1 MIEADSV
8 ILDRISALDWEHR
21 RRLVALAGPP
31 ASGKSTL
38 AETLVSDL
46 RARGCP
52 ATLVPMDGFHLENP
66 RLVEMGLL
74 HRKGAPETFDLAGFA
89 DLIARLPQEDVVPV
103 PVFDRTR
110 DCTVPGAARVSPND
124 RVVVIE
130 GNYLLLDEPGWR
142 DLASHWDVSI
152 WIDVPEAVLK
162 RRLVQRWLDHGLDP
176 DAAEARAEGN
186 DMANARRIAAHRL
199 PADMVVT
206 QAG

>member
-1 MIEADSV
+1 MTEVDSV
-8 ILDRISALDWEHR
+8 VLDRISALDWTQR

-31 ASGKSTL
+31 ASGKSTF

-66 RLVEMGLL
+66 QLVEMGLL

-89 DLIARLPQEDVVPV
+89 DLVARLPEEEMVPV

-110 DCTVPGAARVSPND
+110 DCTVPGAARISAGD

-142 DLASHWDVSI
+142 DLVSHWDVSV
-152 WIDVPEAVLK
+152 WIDVPEATLK
-162 RRLVQRWLDHGLDP
+162 RRLVQRWLDHGLDA

-199 PADMVVT
+199 PADIVVT